1 MNTERY
7 EYLAAWHYECMR
19 GMVRGS
25 LRRVLLAV
33 VLLGVIGSVT
43 FTGASHVTVLLT
55 SAIRTAAHQHV
66 HHRPDHRRTAHKR
79 RRHTREHRARA
90 RTHPAKRTHPVKPMH
105 TVKHTH
111 PVNHMRTSKRMH
123 AVNHVRTVKR
133 THPVKHARTVKRM
146 HPAKHVRTVKHTHP
160 AKHVRTAKHT
170 HLAKHA
176 SGAKSTRSAKHVRSV
191 KHAHLVERASV
202 AKSTRSV
209 KHPGVGRDSRH
220 GHVTRAH
227 GGNLH
232 GKGRPGGKRQH
243 MKLHAQTGHA
253 GKRLAGKGAAGKP
266 ATGKRAAG
274 KRAAEGQAAGRRAAG
289 KPPVGKRPVRSV
301 VARKRVTAAAFPQNL
316 LIAAPAGPAPAAQL
330 SFLRTQIVQALIT
343 RPTWK
348 DPWTVRIPSIG
359 VNARLIVL
367 GSPDNEYLPVPSLAE
382 AFRVGWYDFTS
393 VPGQPGNVVLVGHV
407 DTYLGPAVFYNL
419 YMLRPGNPIEVMLGK
434 HHYARYFVRSV
445 RELPK
450 ADFPTMQIFSDTRA
464 RQLWVITCGGDFD
477 YATHHYLD
485 NIIVSASQ

>member
-1 MNTERY
+1 MNTECY

-55 SAIRTAAHQHV
+55 SAIGTAAHQHV
-66 HHRPDHRRTAHKR
+66 HHRPDHGRTAHKH

-90 RTHPAKRTHPVKPMH
+90 WTHPAKRTHPVKPMH

-111 PVNHMRTSKRMH
+111 P
-123 AVNHVRTVKR
+123 ANHVRTAKR
-133 THPVKHARTVKRM
+133 AHPVDDVS
-146 HPAKHVRTVKHTHP
+146 TVKHTHLV
-160 AKHVRTAKHT
+160 KR
-170 HLAKHA
+170 A
-176 SGAKSTRSAKHVRSV
+176 SGAKSTRLA
-191 KHAHLVERASV
+191 ERP
-202 AKSTRSV
+202 R
-209 KHPGVGRDSRH
+209 VGRDSQH
-220 GHVTRAH
+220 VHVTHAD
-227 GGNLH
+227 GGSLP
-232 GKGRPGGKRQH
+232 GKRRPGGERQH
-243 MKLHAQTGHA
+243 VKLHAQTGHA
-253 GKRLAGKGAAGKP
+253 GKPLAGKPTA
-266 ATGKRAAG
+266 GKRAAG
-274 KRAAEGQAAGRRAAG
+274 KRAAGKRVAG

-301 VARKRVTAAAFPQNL
+301 VARKRLMAAAFPQNL
-316 LIAAPAGPAPAAQL
+316 LIAAPAGPAPVAQL

-343 RPTWK
+343 RPTRE

-359 VNARLIVL
+359 VDARLIVL
-367 GSPDNEYLPVPSLAE
+367 GSPDNEYLPVPSLSE

-407 DTYLGPAVFYNL
+407 DTYLGPAVFYDL
-419 YMLRPGNPIEVMLGK
+419 YLLRPGNPIEVMLGK

>member
-111 PVNHMRTSKRMH
+111 P
-123 AVNHVRTVKR
+123 
-133 THPVKHARTVKRM
+133 
-146 HPAKHVRTVKHTHP
+146 

-243 MKLHAQTGHA
+243 VRLHAQTGHA

-266 ATGKRAAG
+266 ATGKRAAEGRAAEGRAAG
-274 KRAAEGQAAGRRAAG
+274 KRAAGKRAAD

-343 RPTWK
+343 RPTRK